1 MHVAS
6 YLNRIGLESVSSTD
20 LSTLTTL
27 QQQHMRHVP
36 FENLDVMRGVPIT
49 LDVHDYY
56 EKVIQHHR
64 GGFCYELN
72 GLFHWLLKALGFQN
86 KLISA
91 IVRASETSWAKE
103 DSHATQI
110 VTLGN
115 ESYLVDVGFGDSARI
130 PLPLSGE
137 PREDVSGIHRI
148 YQISEEQYD
157 LETQSEN
164 GQWKTLFRFNTDEKA
179 LADFQAGC
187 DFNQHSPDSHFTQKD
202 LVTIAT
208 KDGRT
213 TLSGDELTIT
223 SQNEKQKSIVTP
235 DSRATILEKHFGIRL

>member
-115 ESYLVDVGFGDSARI
+115 ESYLVDVGLGDSARI
-130 PLPLSGE
+130 TLPFSGE
-137 PREDVSGIHRI
+137 PREDVSGIYRI

-157 LETQSEN
+157 FETQSEN
-164 GQWKTLFRFNTDEKA
+164 ALWKMLFRFTTDDKVFA
-179 LADFQAGC
+179 VFQAGC
-187 DFNQHSPDSHFTQKD
+187 DFNQPSPVSPLTHRN
-202 LVTIAT
+202 LVTIANI
-208 KDGRT
+208 DGRI
-213 TLSGDELTIT
+213 TLSAHELTIT
-223 SQNEKQKSIVTP
+223 SQNEKLKSIVT
-235 DSRATILEKHFGIRL
+235 SRIR